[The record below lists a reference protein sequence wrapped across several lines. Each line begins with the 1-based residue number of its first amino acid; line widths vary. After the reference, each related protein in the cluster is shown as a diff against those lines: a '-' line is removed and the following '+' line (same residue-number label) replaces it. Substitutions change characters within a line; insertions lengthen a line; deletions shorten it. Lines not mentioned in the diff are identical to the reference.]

1 MKDGIRD
8 GDPGVAGSLSI
19 LSLVPRW
26 FVAVDDTLVG
36 TCLVAPRAWEVR
48 KTLDDD
54 KALAAA
60 L

>member
-1 MKDGIRD
+1 MVGTSVRSSF
-8 GDPGVAGSLSI
+8 PNHNLI
-19 LSLVPRW
+19 LSLVPRS